1 MGGGQDVTP
10 NEVYVSDLLLWISAL
25 ALILSFGTTIWN
37 VFSGPSRKN
46 AESISALRLDVQAH
60 ALRLSALEQAMVNV
74 PKTNDI
80 HQLELAMTRLQG
92 EMKNVSTAMQGQS
105 QIMERLETIVGRH
118 ENHLLDGSQRK

>member
-1 MGGGQDVTP
+1 MTP
-10 NEVYVSDLLLWISAL
+10 NEVYVADLLLWVSAL
-25 ALILSFGTTIWN
+25 ALILSFGTTVWTI
-37 VFSGPSRKN
+37 FSGPSRKN
-46 AESISALRLDVQAH
+46 ADRIAEMRLEINAQAM
-60 ALRLSALEQAMVNV
+60 RLASLEQAMINV

-118 ENHLLDGSQRK
+118 ENHLLDGSKK